1 MKQKD
6 LIKELDVVFS
16 KDLLEGLSSNPKT
29 LSSKYFYDE
38 TGDRLFQQIMQLDEY
53 YLTRAEY
60 RILEKNARELTTL
73 LLALNSE
80 IQLIEFGAGDGYK
93 TKLLLT
99 DFIKNKLNFT
109 YVPIDISENAI
120 KKLSDDISILYP
132 NLIIKPVEGEYFE
145 ALKLLQ
151 KDLENTKLVMFL
163 GSNIGNF
170 KELDSLIFLKKLHAS
185 LTKNDRLLI
194 GFDLMKKP
202 QKIMAAYN
210 DSEGVTKK
218 FNLNLLKRINEEF
231 DADFDLNTFEHYP
244 VYNPQTG
251 EMKSFLVSNKKQT
264 VHFSALDR
272 SIDFEKWE
280 AIQTE
285 VSQKF
290 NLEKVYELAQKAGFE
305 IERNFIDDEDF
316 YLNSLWKVV

>member
-6 LIKELDVVFS
+6 LTKELDMVFS

-53 YLTRAEY
+53 YLTRAEF

-73 LLALNSE
+73 LLGLNSE
-80 IQLIEFGAGDGYK
+80 IQLIEFGAGDGFK

-109 YVPIDISENAI
+109 YIPIDISENAI
-120 KKLSDDISILYP
+120 KKLSNDISILYP
-132 NLIIKPVEGEYFE
+132 TLIIKPVEGEYFE

-170 KELDSLIFLKKLHAS
+170 KESDSIIFLKKLHSS

-202 QKIMAAYN
+202 EKIVSAYN

-264 VHFSALDR
+264 VHFLALDR

-290 NLEKVYELAQKAGFE
+290 NLEKVYELAQKSGFE